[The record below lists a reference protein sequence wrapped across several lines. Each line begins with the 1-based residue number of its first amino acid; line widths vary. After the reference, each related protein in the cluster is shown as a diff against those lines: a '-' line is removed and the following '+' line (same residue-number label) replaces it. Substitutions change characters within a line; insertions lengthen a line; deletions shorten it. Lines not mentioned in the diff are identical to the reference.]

1 MKNREIEKILQEKWF
16 LVAADFLAVM
26 AILFIYSDA
35 PKRDGWDAFL
45 AGAGILISSLIVVI
59 PVMSEGGD
67 KKERMAEQARLRAA
81 LKEELDRQRDEFRS
95 ATEVISRRLAEVE
108 QNSRSA
114 NEAIA
119 QRASTEIN
127 QIKSAFAILENKIK
141 SLEKTMS
148 ESAASA
154 KKEDIDDLNEKVSS
168 LTNTLRGVV
177 ADTEEVAD
185 DFKKVRDEIKKVG
198 QQIDKA
204 DDRLDDLQSQVKAIQ
219 ENPSKASAPSPA
231 SVKEEESEAEAVIAE
246 DDEEVE
252 EEDVEELEE
261 EEEEAE
267 EVEVVEVNTAP
278 VDEEKPSPV
287 ATSSS
292 GTALTIN
299 LMIGIGNKPYVR
311 GTGPGLSKDKGIPMT
326 FLGIGRWQWI
336 SPDPEAPATVEVW
349 KNDQTPLGEPLNL
362 SGGAPVE
369 VNEDHFAGS

>member
-16 LVAADFLAVM
+16 LVAADFLAVL

-95 ATEVISRRLAEVE
+95 AMEVISRRLADVE
-108 QNSRSA
+108 QNGRSA

-141 SLEKTMS
+141 SLEKDIG
-148 ESAASA
+148 SAASA
-154 KKEDIDDLNEKVSS
+154 AKKDDVDELNEKVSS
-168 LTNTLRGVV
+168 ITNTLRGVV

-198 QQIDKA
+198 QQIDKTS
-204 DDRLDDLQSQVKAIQ
+204 DRIDELQSQVKSIQ

-231 SVKEEESEAEAVIAE
+231 SVQEEEPEAEAAISDDEEDV

-252 EEDVEELEE
+252 ETE
-261 EEEEAE
+261 E
-267 EVEVVEVNTAP
+267 EVEEVEIEEVTKTEEAP
-278 VDEEKPSPV
+278 VEQKTEST
-287 ATSSS
+287 AASAS

-311 GTGPGLSKDKGIPMT
+311 GTGPGLSMEKGIPMT

-336 SPDPEAPATVEVW
+336 SPDPEAPATIEVW
-349 KNDQTPLGEPLNL
+349 KNDQSPLGEPLHL
-362 SGGAPVE
+362 SGGEPVE

>member
-16 LVAADFLAVM
+16 LVAADFLAVL

-45 AGAGILISSLIVVI
+45 AGAGILIASLIVVI

-95 ATEVISRRLAEVE
+95 AMEVISRRLTEVE

-114 NEAIA
+114 SEAIA

-127 QIKSAFAILENKIK
+127 QIKSAFAILENKVK
-141 SLEKTMS
+141 SVEKDMS
-148 ESAASA
+148 ATASSA

-168 LTNTLRGVV
+168 LTSTLRGLVS
-177 ADTEEVAD
+177 DTEEAAD

-198 QQIDKA
+198 QQIEKTS
-204 DDRLDDLQSQVKAIQ
+204 DRIDDLQSQVKSIQ

-231 SVKEEESEAEAVIAE
+231 SVQEEEPEAEAVIS
-246 DDEEVE
+246 DDEE
-252 EEDVEELEE
+252 DVDDQ
-261 EEEEAE
+261 
-267 EVEVVEVNTAP
+267 EVEVEIEEVAKTEAAP
-278 VDEEKPSPV
+278 VEENAAPAS
-287 ATSSS
+287 ASTQ

-311 GTGPGLSKDKGIPMT
+311 GTGPGLSMEKGIPMT

-336 SPDPEAPATVEVW
+336 SPDAEAPATVEVW
-349 KNDQTPLGEPLNL
+349 KNDQTPLGEPLHL
-362 SGGAPVE
+362 SGGEPVE

>member
-16 LVAADFLAVM
+16 LVAADFLAVL
-26 AILFIYSDA
+26 AILYIYSDA

-95 ATEVISRRLAEVE
+95 AMEVISRRLAEVE

-141 SLEKTMS
+141 SFEKDLS
-148 ESAASA
+148 SAASSA

-177 ADTEEVAD
+177 ADSEEVAD

-198 QQIDKA
+198 QQIDKTG
-204 DDRLDDLQSQVKAIQ
+204 DRIDDLQSQVKSIQ

-231 SVKEEESEAEAVIAE
+231 SVKEEESEAETSISDDEEDV

-252 EEDVEELEE
+252 AVEDDEDEVEEVVDVE
-261 EEEEAE
+261 
-267 EVEVVEVNTAP
+267 TAP
-278 VDEEKPSPV
+278 VEEKAEPV
-287 ATSSS
+287 AASAQ

-311 GTGPGLSKDKGIPMT
+311 GTGPGLSKEKGIPMT

-336 SPDPEAPATVEVW
+336 SPDPEAPATIEVW
-349 KNDQTPLGEPLNL
+349 KNDQSPLGEPLHL
-362 SGGAPVE
+362 SGGEPVE

>member
-16 LVAADFLAVM
+16 LVAADFLAVL

-45 AGAGILISSLIVVI
+45 AGAGILIASLIVVI

-95 ATEVISRRLAEVE
+95 AMEVISRRLTEVE

-114 NEAIA
+114 SEAIA

-127 QIKSAFAILENKIK
+127 QIKSVFAILENKVK
-141 SLEKTMS
+141 SVEKDMS
-148 ESAASA
+148 STASSA

-168 LTNTLRGVV
+168 LTSTLRGLVS
-177 ADTEEVAD
+177 DTEEAAD

-198 QQIDKA
+198 QQIEKTS
-204 DDRLDDLQSQVKAIQ
+204 DRIDDLQSQVKSIQ

-231 SVKEEESEAEAVIAE
+231 SVQEEEPEAEAVISDDE
-246 DDEEVE
+246 EDVDDEEVE
-252 EEDVEELEE
+252 EAEVEI
-261 EEEEAE
+261 E
-267 EVEVVEVNTAP
+267 EVAKTEAAP
-278 VDEEKPSPV
+278 AS
-287 ATSSS
+287 ASAQ

-311 GTGPGLSKDKGIPMT
+311 GTGPGLSMEKGIPMT

-336 SPDPEAPATVEVW
+336 SPDAEAPATVEVW
-349 KNDQTPLGEPLNL
+349 KNDQTPLGEPLHL
-362 SGGAPVE
+362 SGGEPVE

>member
-16 LVAADFLAVM
+16 LVAADFLAVL

-95 ATEVISRRLAEVE
+95 AMEVVSRRLAEVE

-141 SLEKTMS
+141 SLEKDLS
-148 ESAASA
+148 SAASSA
-154 KKEDIDDLNEKVSS
+154 KKEDIDDLNEKVIS

-177 ADTEEVAD
+177 ADSEEVAD

-198 QQIDKA
+198 QQIDKTG
-204 DDRLDDLQSQVKAIQ
+204 DRIDDLQSQVKSIQ

-231 SVKEEESEAEAVIAE
+231 SIQEEEPEAETTISDDEEDV

-252 EEDVEELEE
+252 ETEDEV
-261 EEEEAE
+261 E
-267 EVEVVEVNTAP
+267 EVEIEEVAKTEEAP
-278 VDEEKPSPV
+278 VEEKAETAV
-287 ATSSS
+287 ASAS

-311 GTGPGLSKDKGIPMT
+311 GTGPGLSNEKGIPMT

-336 SPDPEAPATVEVW
+336 SPDPEAPATIEVW
-349 KNDQTPLGEPLNL
+349 KNDQTPLGEPLHL
-362 SGGAPVE
+362 SGGEPVE

>member
-16 LVAADFLAVM
+16 LVAADFLAVL

-45 AGAGILISSLIVVI
+45 AGAGILIASLIVVI

-95 ATEVISRRLAEVE
+95 AMEVLSRRLTEVE

-114 NEAIA
+114 SEAIA

-127 QIKSAFAILENKIK
+127 QIKSAFAILENKVK
-141 SLEKTMS
+141 SVEKEMS
-148 ESAASA
+148 SAASA
-154 KKEDIDDLNEKVSS
+154 AKKEDMDDLNEKVSS

-198 QQIDKA
+198 QQIEKTS
-204 DDRLDDLQSQVKAIQ
+204 DRIDDLQSQVKSIQ

-231 SVKEEESEAEAVIAE
+231 SVQEEEPEAEAVVSDDEE
-246 DDEEVE
+246 DVDDEKVEEVE
-252 EEDVEELEE
+252 EEDEEI
-261 EEEEAE
+261 E
-267 EVEVVEVNTAP
+267 EVAEIEAP
-278 VDEEKPSPV
+278 VEQNTSP
-287 ATSSS
+287 ATASAH

-311 GTGPGLSKDKGIPMT
+311 GTGPGLSKEKGIPMT

-336 SPDPEAPATVEVW
+336 SPDPEAPATIEVW
-349 KNDQTPLGEPLNL
+349 KNDQTPLGEPLHL
-362 SGGAPVE
+362 SGGEPVE

>member
-16 LVAADFLAVM
+16 LVAADFLAVL

-45 AGAGILISSLIVVI
+45 AGAGILIASLIVVI

-95 ATEVISRRLAEVE
+95 AMEVISRRLADVE
-108 QNSRSA
+108 QNGRSA

-141 SLEKTMS
+141 SLEKDIG
-148 ESAASA
+148 SAASA
-154 KKEDIDDLNEKVSS
+154 AKKDDVDELNEKVSS
-168 LTNTLRGVV
+168 ITNTLRGVV

-198 QQIDKA
+198 QQIEKTS
-204 DDRLDDLQSQVKAIQ
+204 DRIDELQSQVKSIQ

-231 SVKEEESEAEAVIAE
+231 SVQEEEPEAEAAISDDEEEDV

-252 EEDVEELEE
+252 EAE
-261 EEEEAE
+261 E
-267 EVEVVEVNTAP
+267 EVEGAEIEEVAKTEEAP
-278 VDEEKPSPV
+278 VEQKTES
-287 ATSSS
+287 ASASAS

-311 GTGPGLSKDKGIPMT
+311 GTGPGLSMEKGIPMT

-336 SPDPEAPATVEVW
+336 SPDPESPATVEVW
-349 KNDQTPLGEPLNL
+349 KNDQTPLGEPLHL
-362 SGGAPVE
+362 SGGEPVE

>member
-16 LVAADFLAVM
+16 LVAADFLAVL

-45 AGAGILISSLIVVI
+45 AGAGILIASLIVVI

-95 ATEVISRRLAEVE
+95 AMEVISRRLTEVE

-114 NEAIA
+114 SEAIA

-127 QIKSAFAILENKIK
+127 QIKSVFAILENKVK
-141 SLEKTMS
+141 SVEKDMS
-148 ESAASA
+148 STASSA

-168 LTNTLRGVV
+168 LTNTLRGLVS
-177 ADTEEVAD
+177 DTEEVAD

-198 QQIDKA
+198 QQIEKTS
-204 DDRLDDLQSQVKAIQ
+204 DRIDDLQSQVKSIQ

-231 SVKEEESEAEAVIAE
+231 SVQEEEPEAEAVIS
-246 DDEEVE
+246 DDEE
-252 EEDVEELEE
+252 DVDDQ
-261 EEEEAE
+261 
-267 EVEVVEVNTAP
+267 EVEVEIEEVAKTEAAP
-278 VDEEKPSPV
+278 AS
-287 ATSSS
+287 ASAQ

-311 GTGPGLSKDKGIPMT
+311 GTGPGLSMEKGIPMT

-336 SPDPEAPATVEVW
+336 SPDAEAPATVEVW
-349 KNDQTPLGEPLNL
+349 KNDQTPLGEPLHL
-362 SGGAPVE
+362 SGGEPVE

>member
-16 LVAADFLAVM
+16 LVAADFLAVL

-95 ATEVISRRLAEVE
+95 AMEVISRRLTEVE

-119 QRASTEIN
+119 QRASAEIN

-141 SLEKTMS
+141 SFEKDMS
-148 ESAASA
+148 SAASSA

-198 QQIDKA
+198 HQIDKA
-204 DDRLDDLQSQVKAIQ
+204 DDRLDDLQSQVKSIQ
-219 ENPSKASAPSPA
+219 ENPSKASTPSTA
-231 SVKEEESEAEAVIAE
+231 SVKEEELEAQATTSDEDEEDLDDEEIEEVEDAV
-246 DDEEVE
+246 EEVE
-252 EEDVEELEE
+252 EVVAVEATP
-261 EEEEAE
+261 AE
-267 EVEVVEVNTAP
+267 EKTP
-278 VDEEKPSPV
+278 P
-287 ATSSS
+287 ATTS
-292 GTALTIN
+292 GHGTSLIIN

-311 GTGPGLSKDKGIPMT
+311 GTGPGLSNEKGIPMT

-336 SPDPEAPATVEVW
+336 SPDPDAPATIEVW
-349 KNDQTPLGEPLNL
+349 KNDQSPLGEPLHL

>member
-16 LVAADFLAVM
+16 LVAADFLAVL

-45 AGAGILISSLIVVI
+45 AGAGILIASLIVVI

-95 ATEVISRRLAEVE
+95 AMEVISRRLTEVE

-114 NEAIA
+114 SEAIA

-127 QIKSAFAILENKIK
+127 QIKSAFAILENKVK
-141 SLEKTMS
+141 SVEKDMS
-148 ESAASA
+148 STASSA

-168 LTNTLRGVV
+168 LTNTLRGLVS
-177 ADTEEVAD
+177 DTEEVAD

-198 QQIDKA
+198 QQIEKTS
-204 DDRLDDLQSQVKAIQ
+204 DRIDDLQSQVKSIQ

-231 SVKEEESEAEAVIAE
+231 SVQEEEPEAEAVIS
-246 DDEEVE
+246 DDEE
-252 EEDVEELEE
+252 DVDDQ
-261 EEEEAE
+261 
-267 EVEVVEVNTAP
+267 EVEVEIEEVAKTEAAPATA
-278 VDEEKPSPV
+278 S
-287 ATSSS
+287 AQ

-311 GTGPGLSKDKGIPMT
+311 GTGPGLSMEKGIPMT

-336 SPDPEAPATVEVW
+336 SPDAEAPATVEVW
-349 KNDQTPLGEPLNL
+349 KNDQTPLGEPLHL
-362 SGGAPVE
+362 SGGEPVE

>member
-16 LVAADFLAVM
+16 LVAADFLAVL

-35 PKRDGWDAFL
+35 PKRDGWDAFF
-45 AGAGILISSLIVVI
+45 AGAGILIASLIVVI

-95 ATEVISRRLAEVE
+95 AMEVISRRLTEVE

-114 NEAIA
+114 SEAIA

-127 QIKSAFAILENKIK
+127 QIKSAFAILENKVK
-141 SLEKTMS
+141 SVEKDMS
-148 ESAASA
+148 LPASSA

-168 LTNTLRGVV
+168 LTNTLRGLV
-177 ADTEEVAD
+177 ADTEEAGD

-198 QQIDKA
+198 QQIEKTS
-204 DDRLDDLQSQVKAIQ
+204 DRIDDLQSQVKSIQ

-231 SVKEEESEAEAVIAE
+231 SVQEEEPEAEAVISDDE
-246 DDEEVE
+246 EDVDDEEVE
-252 EEDVEELEE
+252 VEIEEVAKTEAAPVEEK
-261 EEEEAE
+261 A
-267 EVEVVEVNTAP
+267 AP
-278 VDEEKPSPV
+278 AS
-287 ATSSS
+287 ASAQ

-311 GTGPGLSKDKGIPMT
+311 GTGPGLSMEKGIPMT

-336 SPDPEAPATVEVW
+336 SPDAEAPATVEVW
-349 KNDQTPLGEPLNL
+349 KNDQTPLGEPLHL
-362 SGGAPVE
+362 SGGEPVE
-369 VNEDHFAGS
+369 VNENHFAGS

>member
-1 MKNREIEKILQEKWF
+1 MKNSEIEKILQEKWF

-35 PKRDGWDAFL
+35 PNRDGWDAFF
-45 AGAGILISSLIVVI
+45 AGAGILLSSLIVVI
-59 PVMSEGGD
+59 PVMSEGGN

-81 LKEELDRQRDEFRS
+81 LKEELDRQRDEFR
-95 ATEVISRRLAEVE
+95 AAMEVISRRLTEVE

-141 SLEKTMS
+141 SVEKDMG
-148 ESAASA
+148 SAASAA

-198 QQIDKA
+198 QQIDKTS
-204 DDRLDDLQSQVKAIQ
+204 DRLDDVQSQVKSIQ
-219 ENPSKASAPSPA
+219 QNPSKASAPSPA
-231 SVKEEESEAEAVIAE
+231 SVKEEESEAEVTAA
-246 DDEEVE
+246 DDEEDVDDEKVEDGEDEDEEIEEVAETEAPVE
-252 EEDVEELEE
+252 EK
-261 EEEEAE
+261 
-267 EVEVVEVNTAP
+267 AP
-278 VDEEKPSPV
+278 SNS
-287 ATSSS
+287 TSAH
-292 GTALTIN
+292 GTSLTIN

-311 GTGPGLSKDKGIPMT
+311 GTGPGLSKEKGIPMT

-336 SPDPEAPATVEVW
+336 SPDSEAPATIEVW
-349 KNDQTPLGEPLNL
+349 KNDQTPLGEPLHL
-362 SGGAPVE
+362 SGGEPVE

>member
-16 LVAADFLAVM
+16 LVAADFLAVL

-45 AGAGILISSLIVVI
+45 AGAGILIASLIVVI

-95 ATEVISRRLAEVE
+95 AMEVISRRLTEVE

-114 NEAIA
+114 SEAIA

-127 QIKSAFAILENKIK
+127 QIKSAFAILENKVK
-141 SLEKTMS
+141 SVEKDMS
-148 ESAASA
+148 STASSA

-177 ADTEEVAD
+177 ADTEEAAD

-198 QQIDKA
+198 QQIEKTS
-204 DDRLDDLQSQVKAIQ
+204 DRIDDLQSQVKSIQ

-231 SVKEEESEAEAVIAE
+231 SVHEEEPEAEAVISDDE
-246 DDEEVE
+246 EDVDDEEVE
-252 EEDVEELEE
+252 EAEVEI
-261 EEEEAE
+261 E
-267 EVEVVEVNTAP
+267 EVAKTEAAP
-278 VDEEKPSPV
+278 AAAS
-287 ATSSS
+287 AQ

-311 GTGPGLSKDKGIPMT
+311 GTGPGLSMEKGIPMT

-336 SPDPEAPATVEVW
+336 SPDAEAPATVEVW
-349 KNDQTPLGEPLNL
+349 KNDQTPLGEPLHL
-362 SGGAPVE
+362 SGGEPVE

>member
-16 LVAADFLAVM
+16 LVAADFLAVL

-67 KKERMAEQARLRAA
+67 KKDRMAEQARLRAA

-95 ATEVISRRLAEVE
+95 AMEVISRRLAEVE

-127 QIKSAFAILENKIK
+127 QIKSVFAILENKIK
-141 SLEKTMS
+141 SLEKDVS
-148 ESAASA
+148 SAASAA
-154 KKEDIDDLNEKVSS
+154 KKEDIDDLNEKVGS

-177 ADTEEVAD
+177 ADAEEVAD

-198 QQIDKA
+198 QQIDKTG
-204 DDRLDDLQSQVKAIQ
+204 DRIDDLQSQVKSIQ

-231 SVKEEESEAEAVIAE
+231 SVQEEEPEAEAVISDDE
-246 DDEEVE
+246 EDVDDEEVE
-252 EEDVEELEE
+252 EVEIEEVAKIEAAPVEER
-261 EEEEAE
+261 AE
-267 EVEVVEVNTAP
+267 P
-278 VDEEKPSPV
+278 P
-287 ATSSS
+287 ATSAP
-292 GTALTIN
+292 GTSLTIN

-311 GTGPGLSKDKGIPMT
+311 GTGPGLSMEKGIPMT

-336 SPDPEAPATVEVW
+336 SPESEAPATVEVW
-349 KNDQTPLGEPLNL
+349 KNDQTPLGEPLHL
-362 SGGAPVE
+362 SGGEPVE
-369 VNEDHFAGS
+369 VSEDHFAGS

>member
-16 LVAADFLAVM
+16 LVAADFLAVL

-45 AGAGILISSLIVVI
+45 AGAGILIASLIVVI

-95 ATEVISRRLAEVE
+95 AMEVISRRLTEVE

-114 NEAIA
+114 SEAIA

-127 QIKSAFAILENKIK
+127 QIKSAFAILENKVK
-141 SLEKTMS
+141 SVEKDMS
-148 ESAASA
+148 STASAA
-154 KKEDIDDLNEKVSS
+154 KKEDMDDLNEKVSS

-177 ADTEEVAD
+177 ADTEEAAD

-198 QQIDKA
+198 QQIEKTS
-204 DDRLDDLQSQVKAIQ
+204 DRIDDLQSQVKSIQ

-231 SVKEEESEAEAVIAE
+231 SVQEEEPEAEAVISDDE
-246 DDEEVE
+246 EDVDDEEVE
-252 EEDVEELEE
+252 EAEVEI
-261 EEEEAE
+261 E
-267 EVEVVEVNTAP
+267 EVAQTEAAP
-278 VDEEKPSPV
+278 AAAS
-287 ATSSS
+287 AQ

-311 GTGPGLSKDKGIPMT
+311 GTGPGLSMEKGIPMT

-336 SPDPEAPATVEVW
+336 SPDAEAPATVEVW
-349 KNDQTPLGEPLNL
+349 KNDQTPLGEPLHL
-362 SGGAPVE
+362 SGGEPVE

>member
-16 LVAADFLAVM
+16 LVAADFLAVL

-45 AGAGILISSLIVVI
+45 AGAGILIASLIVVI

-95 ATEVISRRLAEVE
+95 AMEVLSRRLTEVE

-114 NEAIA
+114 SEAIA

-127 QIKSAFAILENKIK
+127 QIKSAFAILENKVK
-141 SLEKTMS
+141 SVEKDIS
-148 ESAASA
+148 SAASSA
-154 KKEDIDDLNEKVSS
+154 KKEDIDDLNEKVGS

-198 QQIDKA
+198 QQIEKTS
-204 DDRLDDLQSQVKAIQ
+204 DRIDDLQSQVKSIQ

-231 SVKEEESEAEAVIAE
+231 SVQEEEPEAEAVIS
-246 DDEEVE
+246 DDEEDVNDE
-252 EEDVEELEE
+252 EV
-261 EEEEAE
+261 EEAE
-267 EVEVVEVNTAP
+267 EVEVEIEEVAKTEAEP
-278 VDEEKPSPV
+278 VEEKAAP
-287 ATSSS
+287 ATASAQ

-311 GTGPGLSKDKGIPMT
+311 GTGPGLSMEKGIPMT

-336 SPDPEAPATVEVW
+336 SLDPEAPATVEVW
-349 KNDQTPLGEPLNL
+349 KNDQTPLGEPLYL
-362 SGGAPVE
+362 SGGEPVE

>member
-16 LVAADFLAVM
+16 LVAADFLAVL

-45 AGAGILISSLIVVI
+45 AGAGILIASLIVVI

-95 ATEVISRRLAEVE
+95 AMEVLSRRLTEVE

-114 NEAIA
+114 SEAIA

-127 QIKSAFAILENKIK
+127 QIKSAFAILENKMK
-141 SLEKTMS
+141 SVEKDMS
-148 ESAASA
+148 SAASAA

-198 QQIDKA
+198 QQIEKTS
-204 DDRLDDLQSQVKAIQ
+204 DRIDDLQSQVKSIQ

-231 SVKEEESEAEAVIAE
+231 SVQEEEPEAEVVISDDE
-246 DDEEVE
+246 EDVDDEEVE
-252 EEDVEELEE
+252 EVEIEEVAKSEAEPVEEKTE
-261 EEEEAE
+261 
-267 EVEVVEVNTAP
+267 TA
-278 VDEEKPSPV
+278 S
-287 ATSSS
+287 TSAQ

-311 GTGPGLSKDKGIPMT
+311 GTGPGLSMEKGIPMT

-336 SPDPEAPATVEVW
+336 SPDPEAPATIEVW
-349 KNDQTPLGEPLNL
+349 KNDQTLLGEPLHL
-362 SGGAPVE
+362 SGGEPVE

>member
-16 LVAADFLAVM
+16 LVAADFLAVI
-26 AILFIYSDA
+26 AILYIYSDA

-81 LKEELDRQRDEFRS
+81 LKEELDRQRDEFR
-95 ATEVISRRLAEVE
+95 AAMEVISRRLADVE
-108 QNSRSA
+108 QNGRSA

-127 QIKSAFAILENKIK
+127 QIKSSFAILENKIK
-141 SLEKTMS
+141 SLEKDIS
-148 ESAASA
+148 SAASA
-154 KKEDIDDLNEKVSS
+154 AKKDDVDDLNEKVSS
-168 LTNTLRGVV
+168 ITNTLRGVV

-198 QQIDKA
+198 QQIDKTS
-204 DDRLDDLQSQVKAIQ
+204 DRIDELQSQVKSIQ

-231 SVKEEESEAEAVIAE
+231 SVQEEEPEAEAAISDEEEDV

-252 EEDVEELEE
+252 ETE
-261 EEEEAE
+261 E
-267 EVEVVEVNTAP
+267 EVEEVEIEEVVKTEEAP
-278 VDEEKPSPV
+278 VAEKAES
-287 ATSSS
+287 AAASAS

-311 GTGPGLSKDKGIPMT
+311 GTGPGLSMEKGIPMT

-336 SPDPEAPATVEVW
+336 SPDPEAPATIEVW
-349 KNDQTPLGEPLNL
+349 KNDQSPLGEPLHL
-362 SGGAPVE
+362 SGGEPVE